1 MSQYQ
6 TLLYEVANR
15 VATITLNR
23 PKAMNAFNATM
34 RTELISAIEQA
45 AGDDGVRV
53 VILTGAGRHFSAGA
67 DLTEDVAADALPQLQ
82 LEDEFK
88 PGLLAI
94 AHAPK
99 PFLAAVNGAASG
111 VAGGYAMVCDMVL
124 MAENAFLHSA
134 FSAVGLIPD
143 GGVTWQLQHHL
154 GSKRAYEMIALG
166 ERLSAE
172 HCVQLG
178 LANRVFPAESLL
190 QETRVLAE
198 RLAQQAPLALRYA
211 KQALRKVAVG
221 MAFGDAVSYEAALQ
235 NRLVRSEDSKEG
247 VRAFLEKRQ
256 PVFNG
261 R

>member
-6 TLLYEVANR
+6 TILYDVTNR

-23 PKAMNAFNATM
+23 PKAMNAFDADM
-34 RTELISAIEQA
+34 RRELMSAISQA
-45 AGDDGVRV
+45 AGDEGVRA

-67 DLTEDVAADALPQLQ
+67 DLNENVTADALPQFQ

-94 AHAPK
+94 AQAPK

-111 VAGGYAMVCDMVL
+111 VAGGYVMVCDMVV
-124 MAENAFLHSA
+124 MAENAFLHAA
-134 FSAVGLIPD
+134 FGAVGLIPD

-166 ERLSAE
+166 EKLSAAR
-172 HCVQLG
+172 CVQLG
-178 LANRVFPAESLL
+178 IANRVTPAESLL
-190 QETRVLAE
+190 QDTRALAE

-221 MAFGDAVSYEAALQ
+221 MEFGDAVSYEAALQ
-235 NRLVRSEDSKEG
+235 NRLSKSEDVREG
-247 VRAFLEKRQ
+247 VRAFLEKRT